1 MLHNEIVHKYTPRQE
16 QFVFDSFLT
25 ELCLTYELPLC
36 GYITSSTPY
45 DQTINASQQQ
55 VVVNNDEELLFLNCS
70 TVKLNFPF
78 FVCNFYTNSLPLML
92 DDAQN
97 YDDSLINTLMR
108 TINLIAI
115 KRPNYH
121 IGHVEHCILN
131 KYNLVHS

>member
-1 MLHNEIVHKYTPRQE
+1 MLRNEIVHEYTPRQE
-16 QFVFDSFLT
+16 QFIFDSFLT

-45 DQTINASQQQ
+45 ASQQQ

-78 FVCNFYTNSLPLML
+78 FVCNFYTNSHPLML

-97 YDDSLINTLMR
+97 YNDSLINTLTR
-108 TINLIAI
+108 TINLIAV

-121 IGHVEHCILN
+121 IGHVERCILN
-131 KYNLVHS
+131 KYNLVHL

>member
-1 MLHNEIVHKYTPRQE
+1 M
-16 QFVFDSFLT
+16 
-25 ELCLTYELPLC
+25 
-36 GYITSSTPY
+36 SSTPY
-45 DQTINASQQQ
+45 DPMIDASQQ

-78 FVCNFYTNSLPLML
+78 FVCNFYTNPHPLML

-97 YDDSLINTLMR
+97 YNDSLINTLTR
-108 TINLIAI
+108 TINLIAV
-115 KRPNYH
+115 KCPNYQ